1 MRYFVTGL
9 AVALTAVVMW
19 GADSP
24 VYAQTDCVSLGAV
37 SSSEPALAADCEILL
52 DIRNVLLGTATLD
65 RSADIPADITIDDWE
80 EFRHTLEEA
89 ALRNITTDP
98 PLEAKHYY
106 ERPPS
111 LNWAAGLPIEDW
123 DGITVDG
130 TPRRVV
136 GISLSYERLPGRVPK
151 GLGNLTGLKRVHLDG
166 NELGGPVPS
175 ELGNLSNLTSLHLDG
190 NELGGPVPSE
200 LGNLSSL
207 TSLRL
212 DGNKLRGT
220 IPAQLGGLSNLTELF
235 VDSNRL
241 TGEIPGSFTNLANLT
256 YFRFWGN
263 EGLCTPT
270 DEAFR
275 AWLQAIDYVA
285 GPACDFAADRAVLV
299 KLFDSTDGPNWL
311 RSYGWLSDLPMG
323 EWHGVQTDD
332 EGRVTQLNLSENG
345 LSGQIP
351 AELGNLSNLYWL
363 TLLENQLSG
372 PVPPEL
378 GDLSNLEGMFLSQ
391 NQLSGPLPP
400 ELGNLSDLGSLHLSG
415 NQLTGQIPS
424 EFGDLS
430 RLNSLDLKDNQL
442 TGEIP
447 SELGDLSNLKSLY
460 LENNLLSGQIPSEL
474 GGLLRLELLHLGGNQ
489 LTGEIPSELGDL
501 FRLRSLHLSGNR
513 LDGDIPQE
521 LGDLFR
527 LRSLHLSE
535 NLLTG
540 EFPASFV
547 GMPLWR
553 LDFYN
558 NQTLCV
564 PVADEFQS
572 WLNGINTVR
581 GSSCA
586 PVDSREDRAVLA
598 LLYSATNGENW
609 KDNYNW
615 LSGRPIRE
623 WYGVTNDA
631 DGRVTG
637 LYLSDNQ
644 MSGSIPPE
652 IGDLSQLQW
661 LYLQQN
667 ELTGQVPRSFLNLAN
682 LTSFYF
688 SDNAGLC
695 APVDKEFQ
703 TWLQGM
709 REAEGGSCNPVADLN
724 VLAMLYN
731 ATDGENWKVNSNW
744 LSDLPMREWYGVE
757 TDEEGH
763 VTALD
768 LHWNWLSGTIPKELG
783 DLSNMEELDL
793 TDNQL
798 SGTIPMEL
806 GSLPNLTKL
815 YLSYNQLTGEIPP
828 ELGNLSNLEELE
840 LWGNELTGT
849 IPREL
854 GSLANLTSLHLGNN
868 QLTGEIPPELG
879 DLSNLEE
886 LELWRNELTSTIPR
900 ELGSLGNLTSLYL
913 SNNQLTGEIPPELG
927 NLSNLEELGL
937 RDNMLTGQIP
947 TQLGNLSSLEY
958 LGLRDNMLTGEI
970 PTVLG
975 DLSNLE
981 YLDLRD
987 NQLTGQIPRSF
998 TGLTRLTRLEFWN
1011 NAGLCAPNDEVFQ
1024 AWLQDIVI
1032 VYGEACDFAPDRDV
1046 LVGLYNAMDGDNWD
1060 ESGNWLT
1067 DRPMG
1072 EWSGVGTDNSG
1083 RVTWLGLGNNQL
1095 TGEIPPELD
1104 NLSNLIWLELDHNQ
1118 LTGEIPPELGNL
1130 SNLAG
1135 LDLSHNQLTGTT
1147 PTQLGNLSDL
1157 SQLHLDH
1164 NQLTGTIPTQ
1174 LGNLTNLTWLH
1185 LDHNQLSGTIPTQLG
1200 NLTNLK
1206 VLSLRSN
1213 QLTGTIPDELGNLT
1227 NLILLYFGSNQ
1238 LSGTIPSQLGNL
1250 TDLAVLSLSDNHL
1263 TGEVPDSLTGLTQLE
1278 ALFYH
1283 GNIGLCAPVSD
1294 SFQTWLQSVVTVT
1307 GSSCAP
1313 VDSQE
1318 DRTVLAKFYDATD
1331 GANWKDSSNWLSDRP
1346 IREWHGVTND
1356 ANGRVTGLYL
1366 GENGLSGP
1374 IPPELGDLSNLR
1386 RLALQEN
1393 QLSGSIPPELG
1404 NLSVLV
1410 SLSLHSNQLTGSI
1423 PPELGNLSVLVSLSL
1438 HSNQLTGSIPPE
1450 LGNLSNLIG
1459 LYLRDNQITGCIP
1472 ASLDRLFFFFND
1484 LHLLGLPTCGI
1495 PTVTMSVDS
1504 ASYQVRIDS
1513 PIPVTATFSEP
1524 VEDFTDSD
1532 VTVANGGVSSFVGSD
1547 GDSVYTFDVTP
1558 NAVGVVTMD
1567 IIAGVA
1573 ESYEGNGNTA
1583 AVQLILG
1590 LPYDDDH
1597 DGAIGPTEI
1606 LEAVADYFSV
1616 RLSAQ
1621 HVLELIRLYFQ
1632 LSP

>member
-1 MRYFVTGL
+1 MRTLATILIFAL
-9 AVALTAVVMW
+9 AVAGLW
-19 GADSP
+19 GPDGLAN
-24 VYAQTDCVSLGAV
+24 AQDDCVSQSAV
-37 SSSEPALAADCEILL
+37 SAGETALAFDCKVLL
-52 DIRNVLLGTATLD
+52 DARDILLGTVTQA
-65 RSADIPADITIDDWE
+65 RAADTPIEDWE
-80 EFRHTLEEA
+80 EFKYTLEEA
-89 ALRNITTDP
+89 ALRDITTDP
-98 PLEAKHYY
+98 PIEAKHYY
-106 ERPPS
+106 ESPPS
-111 LNWAAGLPIEDW
+111 LNWAADLPIEDW

-136 GISLSYERLPGRVPK
+136 GISLRYERLPGSIPK
-151 GLGNLTGLKRVHLDG
+151 GLGNLTGLKRLHLGG
-166 NELGGPVPS
+166 NQLTGPVPS
-175 ELGNLSNLTSLHLDG
+175 ELGYLSSLTSLHLDG
-190 NELGGPVPSE
+190 NG
-200 LGNLSSL
+200 LSGS
-207 TSLRL
+207 
-212 DGNKLRGT
+212 

-256 YFRFWGN
+256 DFRFWGN
-263 EGLCTPT
+263 EGLCAPT

-275 AWLQAIDYVA
+275 AWLQAIDYVD
-285 GPACDFAADRAVLV
+285 GSACDFAADRAVLV
-299 KLFDSTDGPNWL
+299 KFFDSTDGPNWR

-323 EWHGVQTDD
+323 EWHGVETDD
-332 EGRVTQLNLSENG
+332 EGRVTRLNLWENG

-351 AELGNLSNLYWL
+351 AELGELSNLDWL
-363 TLLENQLSG
+363 SLSENQLSG

-378 GDLSNLEGMFLSQ
+378 GDLSNLKGLFFSR

-400 ELGNLSDLGSLHLSG
+400 ELG
-415 NQLTGQIPS
+415 
-424 EFGDLS
+424 DLS
-430 RLNSLDLKDNQL
+430 RLEALSLRDNQL

-447 SELGDLSNLKSLY
+447 SELGGLLGLNSLY
-460 LENNLLSGQIPSEL
+460 LGGNQLSGQIPSELGDLSRLNSLNLEDNLLSGQIPSEL

-489 LTGEIPSELGDL
+489 LSGRIPSELGS
-501 FRLRSLHLSGNR
+501 FSHMRSLDLSGNR
-513 LDGDIPQE
+513 LDGEIPQE
-521 LGDLFR
+521 LGDLSR

-540 EFPASFV
+540 EFPESFV

-572 WLNGINTVR
+572 WLDGIDTVR

-586 PVDSREDRAVLA
+586 PADSQQDKAILA

-609 KDNYNW
+609 KDNSNW

-644 MSGSIPPE
+644 MSGAIPPE
-652 IGDLSQLQW
+652 MGDLSQLQW

-703 TWLQGM
+703 DWLQGI

-731 ATDGENWKVNSNW
+731 TTDGENWKDNSNW
-744 LSDLPMREWYGVE
+744 LSDRPMSEWYGVQ
-757 TDEEGH
+757 TDDEGH
-763 VTALD
+763 VTVLD
-768 LHWNWLSGTIPKELG
+768 LHWNWLSGTIPQELG
-783 DLSNMEELDL
+783 RLSSLEELDL
-793 TDNQL
+793 EGN
-798 SGTIPMEL
+798 GL
-806 GSLPNLTKL
+806 G
-815 YLSYNQLTGEIPP
+815 
-828 ELGNLSNLEELE
+828 
-840 LWGNELTGT
+840 GT

-854 GSLANLTSLHLGNN
+854 GNLGNLARLSLAYNS
-868 QLTGEIPPELG
+868 LTGEIPPELG

-886 LELWRNELTSTIPR
+886 LELWENELTGTIPR
-900 ELGSLGNLTSLYL
+900 ELASLANLTSLHL
-913 SNNQLTGEIPPELG
+913 GGNQLTGEIPPVLG

-937 RDNMLTGQIP
+937 RDNQLTGTIP

-958 LGLRDNMLTGEI
+958 LGLG
-970 PTVLG
+970 
-975 DLSNLE
+975 
-981 YLDLRD
+981 Y
-987 NQLTGQIPRSF
+987 NQLTGTIPDELGNLSNLTWLSIWNNQLTGTIPRSF
-998 TGLTRLTRLEFWN
+998 TGLSSLTRLEFWN

-1046 LVGLYNAMDGDNWD
+1046 LVGFYNAMDGDNWD

-1072 EWSGVGTDNSG
+1072 EWNGVGTDNSG
-1083 RVTWLGLGNNQL
+1083 RVTWLSLSRNQL

-1104 NLSNLIWLELDHNQ
+1104 NLSNLTWLD
-1118 LTGEIPPELGNL
+1118 
-1130 SNLAG
+1130 
-1135 LDLSHNQLTGTT
+1135 
-1147 PTQLGNLSDL
+1147 
-1157 SQLHLDH
+1157 LDH

-1174 LGNLTNLTWLH
+1174 LGNLSNLEYLGLGDNH
-1185 LDHNQLSGTIPTQLG
+1185 LTGEIPPELGNLSNLARLNLSDNQLTGTIPTQLG
-1200 NLTNLK
+1200 NLSNLTRLK
-1206 VLSLRSN
+1206 LDHN
-1213 QLTGTIPDELGNLT
+1213 QLTGTIPTQLGNLSNLIWLTLDHNQLTGTIPMELGNLT
-1227 NLILLYFGSNQ
+1227 DLILLYFGSNQ
-1238 LSGTIPSQLGNL
+1238 LSGTIPTQLGNL
-1250 TDLAVLSLSDNHL
+1250 TDLSVLSLSYNHL
-1263 TGEVPDSLTGLTQLE
+1263 TGEFPDSLTGLTQLRT
-1278 ALFYH
+1278 LSYH

-1294 SFQTWLQSVVTVT
+1294 SFQTWLQGIVTVT

-1313 VDSQE
+1313 VDSRE
-1318 DRTVLAKFYDATD
+1318 DRTVLAKLYDATD
-1331 GANWKDSSNWLSDRP
+1331 GANWKDSFNWLSDRP

-1356 ANGRVTGLYL
+1356 ANGRVIGLYL

-1386 RLALQEN
+1386 RLTLQEN

-1410 SLSLHSNQLTGSI
+1410 SLSLNSNQLTGSI
-1423 PPELGNLSVLVSLSL
+1423 PPELGNLSSLEWLSL
-1438 HSNQLTGSIPPE
+1438 NDNQLTGSIPPE
-1450 LGNLSNLIG
+1450 LGNLSNLEWLSLKNNQLTGSIPPELG
-1459 LYLRDNQITGCIP
+1459 NLPNLIWLYLIDNQITGCIP
-1472 ASLDRLFFFFND
+1472 ASLDHFFFLTYLTD

-1495 PTVTMSVDS
+1495 PTVTMNVDT
-1504 ASYQVRIDS
+1504 ASYQVRIGS

-1524 VEDFTDSD
+1524 VEGFTESD
-1532 VTVANGGVSSFVGSD
+1532 VTVANGYVGNFSGSD
-1547 GDSVYTFDVTP
+1547 GDSVFTFDVTP
-1558 NAVGVVTMD
+1558 NAVGVVTVD
-1567 IIAGVA
+1567 ITAGVTQ
-1573 ESYEGNGNTA
+1573 SYDGNGNTA
-1583 AVQLILG
+1583 AVQLDLG

-1597 DGAIGPTEI
+1597 DGAISSSEV
-1606 LEAVADYFSV
+1606 LRAVADYFND
-1616 RLSAQ
+1616 RLTAQ
-1621 HVLELIRLYFQ
+1621 HVLQIVALYFG
-1632 LSP
+1632 